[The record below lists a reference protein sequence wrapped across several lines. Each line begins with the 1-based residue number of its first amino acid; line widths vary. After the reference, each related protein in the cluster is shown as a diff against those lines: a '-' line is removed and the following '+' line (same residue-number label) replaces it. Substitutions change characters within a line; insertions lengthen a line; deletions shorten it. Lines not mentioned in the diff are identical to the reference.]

1 MRLYKK
7 KKLTR
12 LDFESLLKAAILIN
26 LSLREVI
33 VREDLD
39 LTHQLHKLSVRA
51 LDQKSCSHQA
61 RKVKMPGRDY
71 GVQTDVTFSHP
82 IMKMCA
88 VTQRHDET
96 FIAFTS
102 GLDVRGLKK

>member
-1 MRLYKK
+1 
-7 KKLTR
+7 
-12 LDFESLLKAAILIN
+12 
-26 LSLREVI
+26 
-33 VREDLD
+33 
-39 LTHQLHKLSVRA
+39 
-51 LDQKSCSHQA
+51 
-61 RKVKMPGRDY
+61 MPGRDP